1 MFLNVWKRLRSRRT
15 PMAYLRVPHGASL
28 SLRGCPGRLGS
39 ECLDLFARPFMMAQ
53 RYFDLI
59 DPVNQAA
66 TIGRYGQVPP
76 PATPQLNHVSA
87 DRTYITWM
95 AKSNLAPMRD
105 QGNSCLKIYF
115 IFLLIYSWYSD
126 PWNSHS
132 LKIKFRVRHVF
143 ILCESQI
150 MVIPIDW

>member
-1 MFLNVWKRLRSRRT
+1 
-15 PMAYLRVPHGASL
+15 
-28 SLRGCPGRLGS
+28 
-39 ECLDLFARPFMMAQ
+39 MMAQ
-53 RYFDLI
+53 RYFDLR

-87 DRTYITWM
+87 GRTYITWM
-95 AKSNLAPMRD
+95 AKTNLAPMRD

-126 PWNSHS
+126 PYGPLTPYPPKANLYERDNADAKDRFGDTWVKAVMN
-132 LKIKFRVRHVF
+132 
-143 ILCESQI
+143 
-150 MVIPIDW
+150 